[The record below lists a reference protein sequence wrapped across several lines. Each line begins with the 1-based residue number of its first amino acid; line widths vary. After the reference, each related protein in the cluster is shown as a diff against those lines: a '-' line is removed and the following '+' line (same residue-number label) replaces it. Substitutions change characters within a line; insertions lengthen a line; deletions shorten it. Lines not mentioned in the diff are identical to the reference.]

1 MDFLWHQM
9 SDKEKEEVKKQVSS
23 IIDSFSKKLSQI
35 KDKIEVDDA
44 ILREDFERSEEGE
57 PLEISKRIMFENA
70 PDKNEDFIIGEKK
83 KW

>member
-9 SDKEKEEVKKQVSS
+9 SDKEKEEVKKQVNS

-44 ILREDFERSEEGE
+44 ILREDFERSEGGE

-70 PDKNEDFIIGEKK
+70 PESNKDFIIGEKK